1 MKKFLLVLTA
11 FALCLAACTK
21 AKPQDHHIWAEFPDQ
36 EAVEEV
42 SVSFGGTADI
52 VVSDTGVS
60 SSLAGFTTENLSSGG
75 TLARYKNLALFTGAW
90 TDLDSLLEET
100 FWTQPSLQWVF
111 AGDFSAG
118 EKEDFA
124 SAGFVNCLKARGLEA
139 PETGLFASSN
149 TYDKIRSLSAS
160 PLSFTVM
167 VKEEVQ

>member
-1 MKKFLLVLTA
+1 MKKSLLVLTA

-21 AKPQDHHIWAEFPDQ
+21 AKPQDHHIRAEFPAQ

-60 SSLAGFTTENLSSGG
+60 SSLAGFTTENLSGGG

-100 FWTQPSLQWVF
+100 FWTGPALQWIY
-111 AGDFSAG
+111 AGDFASM
-118 EKEDFA
+118 EEDFA
-124 SAGFVNCLKARGLEA
+124 ATGFVNCLRARGLDA
-139 PETGLFASSN
+139 SGNSLYASSN
-149 TYDKIRSLSAS
+149 TYDKIRSLSAT
-160 PLSFTVM
+160 PLRFTVM